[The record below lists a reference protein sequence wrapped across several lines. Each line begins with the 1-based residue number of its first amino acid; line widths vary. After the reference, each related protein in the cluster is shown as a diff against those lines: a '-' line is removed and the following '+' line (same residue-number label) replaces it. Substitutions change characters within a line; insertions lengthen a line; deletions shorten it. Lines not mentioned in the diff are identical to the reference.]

1 MFENITKRF
10 ERNKNTDYL
19 YGYTE
24 KYQVEVIATFRKTYT
39 IRALDADDAQK
50 KVVEKLQKQNKTYN
64 RVGLHFIKATAE
76 KAERIKDD

>member
-1 MFENITKRF
+1 MVENITRRF
-10 ERNKNTDYL
+10 ERNKNTDDL

-24 KYQVEVIATFRKTYT
+24 KYQVEVIAPFRKTYP

-50 KVVEKLQKQNKTYN
+50 KVGKKLQKQNKTDN
-64 RVGLHFIKATAE
+64 RVGLHFIKAMAE

>member
-10 ERNKNTDYL
+10 ERNKNTDDL

-50 KVVEKLQKQNKTYN
+50 KVCRKITETKQNLQSCRAALYQGNGRKS
-64 RVGLHFIKATAE
+64 RE
-76 KAERIKDD
+76 DQR